1 MVFTRTRTPHSHFAT
16 LAASQVQLR
25 EKRKTQALYQEAK
38 EGTALMI
45 RQWKDQSS
53 RIALDFTSIP
63 MGNDLCVVIA
73 GGDAPHL
80 GAVAVA
86 QARPSLQDSSKASA
100 TTSVIA
106 LLGHKDDSIARSVA
120 HTLAAKLNKNVVV
133 CCGIHIDRITRD
145 ELDSIEVTVNS
156 FCDSYPQEGA

>member
-1 MVFTRTRTPHSHFAT
+1 
-16 LAASQVQLR
+16 
-25 EKRKTQALYQEAK
+25 
-38 EGTALMI
+38 MI

-53 RIALDFTSIP
+53 RIALDFTSIS
-63 MGNDLCVVIA
+63 MGDDLCVVIA

-86 QARPSLQDSSKASA
+86 QARPSLQDESRLSA

-106 LLGHKDDSIARSVA
+106 LLGHKDDEIARLVA
-120 HTLAAKLNKNVVV
+120 HALAAKLNKNVAV

-145 ELDSIEVTVNS
+145 ELDSIDRAVNEY
-156 FCDSYPQEGA
+156 CQSYPQESA